1 MTLCLLVKQQSP
13 SFSTITKYQSS
24 TVKWP
29 ISAKHLR
36 NCERLWEIVNNLNFR
51 DLLKTLASHTKKR
64 VLYSIYSTS
73 AEIKNYL
80 HRLIK
85 DVIIFTKYFVKR
97 YISPTAANVWWSFT
111 FSSSSL
117 VKKLRVWMYCPWKL
131 GSHADWSPLST
142 EQTAQV

>member
-1 MTLCLLVKQQSP
+1 M
-13 SFSTITKYQSS
+13 
-24 TVKWP
+24 
-29 ISAKHLR
+29 
-36 NCERLWEIVNNLNFR
+36 NNLNFR

-97 YISPTAANVWWSFT
+97 YISPTAANV
-111 FSSSSL
+111 
-117 VKKLRVWMYCPWKL
+117 
-131 GSHADWSPLST
+131 
-142 EQTAQV
+142 